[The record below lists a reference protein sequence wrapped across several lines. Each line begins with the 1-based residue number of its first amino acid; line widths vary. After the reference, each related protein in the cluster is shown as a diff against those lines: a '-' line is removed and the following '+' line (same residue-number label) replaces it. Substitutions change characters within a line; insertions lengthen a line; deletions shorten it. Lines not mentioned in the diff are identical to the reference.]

1 VVHLTI
7 PVMALIKVSVENGA
21 GVAAVG
27 AHVVGSRAS
36 VSLYQLLMLM
46 HGVVITLTLSVR
58 G

>member
-1 VVHLTI
+1 MTI